1 MQKYSSLISSDA
13 RRDYDTHQSP
23 TMMKNISSPPQ
34 LKNIPSRPRYSCPLY
49 SDHVA
54 RYYQRITDIFE
65 KSESEEEIKKTN
77 HQSRVTEPKITS
89 KTTYKT
95 VLEDVK
101 DIEKKYKKM
110 NEEEERRRPKTDL
123 DHYRPE
129 TVLHNSSNINS
140 NCGSFKKLSAMN
152 DDDHNYQGTFQKHR
166 EMEDSKVRDY
176 GKLYSRTL
184 ELYREAVTPPVNN
197 TPTPPPPAPADYSS
211 SHHIT
216 PARYLAA
223 NLKTDVY
230 TKSSDR

>member
-34 LKNIPSRPRYSCPLY
+34 LKNISSRPRYSCPLY